1 MTGFIILN
9 NVVSTPNRLPFLD
22 YAIIALSLL
31 VSLYI
36 GFHFSKGQ
44 KSTSKYFAADGKIPS
59 WAIGLSILATLV
71 SSVTFLAYPGEGFTT
86 NWIRLVQGLMV
97 PVVLIFMIFTVAPL
111 YRKVIGLSA
120 YEYFEKRFGYF
131 ARLYSS
137 MGFILAH
144 FSKMGTVFYLLALA
158 LSSMIGIETLTFV
171 WILGAIII
179 LLTLIGGIEAVI
191 WLDVVQGILLI
202 GGGILALCIILFT
215 AEGGPAQVWQTAVEA
230 GRVGFG
236 PFDWDFVN
244 LTFWVMAI
252 NGVFYAIQK
261 YGTDQ
266 TIVQRYLT
274 AKSDRDAVKA
284 SLIGVLLTVPVWALF
299 MFIGTGLFS
308 FYELSSTP
316 LPEGIKPDAVFPHFI
331 LSELPVGVTGLIIS
345 ALTAAAISSLDSD
358 INCLSAVAVE
368 DYYGRFKKNATEKQ
382 KLVFGKWMVVASG
395 LGALIVASI
404 YVLMD
409 GKGVLGIIFTLY
421 AIFSG
426 GIAGMFLLG
435 LFSKRANKKGLYVG
449 IAASVTFTA
458 WAVLTSSKV
467 GSGDDQRLILDM
479 GSLNFTQHKY
489 MLGVYSHLV
498 LFGVGLLASYF
509 FKAPPPE
516 QNLTWAGWRK
526 LKKEI
531 MKSESSII

>member
-9 NVVSTPNRLPFLD
+9 SVVSTQNRLPFLD
-22 YAIIALSLL
+22 YAIIGLSLL

-97 PVVLIFMIFTVAPL
+97 PVVLIFMIFTIAPL

-137 MGFILAH
+137 LGFILAH

-158 LSSMIGIETLTFV
+158 LSRMMGLDTLTFV

-179 LLTLIGGIEAVI
+179 LLTLLGGIEAVI

-202 GGGILALCIILFT
+202 GGGIMALCIILFT
-215 AEGGPAQVWQTAVEA
+215 AEGGPATVWQTAVEA

-274 AKSDRDAVKA
+274 ARSDRDAVKA

-368 DYYGRFKKNATEKQ
+368 DYYGRFKKDVTEKQ

-435 LFSKRANKKGLYVG
+435 LFSKRANKQGLYVG
-449 IAASVTFTA
+449 IAACVLFTA
-458 WAVLTSSKV
+458 WAVLTSSRV
-467 GSGDDQRLILDM
+467 GSGDEQRLILDL

-489 MLGVYSHLV
+489 MLGVYSHVV

-509 FKAPPPE
+509 FKAQPPE

-526 LKKEI
+526 LKKEAR
-531 MKSESSII
+531 

>member
-1 MTGFIILN
+1 MGNTTLHFVDYLIIVLSL
-9 NVVSTPNRLPFLD
+9 VVS
-22 YAIIALSLL
+22 
-31 VSLYI
+31 I
-36 GFHFSKGQ
+36 GIGVRFARGQ
-44 KSTSKYFAADGKIPS
+44 KSTSKYFAAEGKIPA

-71 SSVTFLAYPGEGFTT
+71 SSITFLAYPGEGFST

-97 PVVLIFMIFTVAPL
+97 PVVLIFMIWTIVPL

-120 YEYFEKRFGYF
+120 YEYFETRFGYF

-137 MGFILAH
+137 LGFILAH

-158 LSSMIGIETLTFV
+158 LSSMMNIDTLTFI
-171 WILGAIII
+171 WILGVIII
-179 LLTLIGGIEAVI
+179 LLTLLGGIEAVI

-202 GGGILALCIILFT
+202 GGGILAMAIILFT
-215 AEGGPAQVWQTAVEA
+215 AEGGPGAVWQTASEA
-230 GRVGFG
+230 GRIGFG

-274 AKSDRDAVKA
+274 AKSNKDAVKA

-308 FYELSSTP
+308 FYELGSSP
-316 LPEGIKPDAVFPHFI
+316 LPEGMKPDQIFPFFI
-331 LSELPVGVTGLIIS
+331 LSELPIGVTGLILS

-358 INCLSAVAVE
+358 INCLAAVGVQDFYAK
-368 DYYGRFKKNATEKQ
+368 FKKNVTDKQ
-382 KLVFGKWMVVASG
+382 KLRFGKYMVVAAG

-404 YVLMD
+404 YVKIE

-435 LFSKRANKKGLYVG
+435 LFSKRANKQGLYIG
-449 IAASVTFTA
+449 IAACVVFTGYA
-458 WAVLTSSKV
+458 ILTSTTV
-467 GSGDDQRLILDM
+467 GSGENERLMLNM
-479 GSLNFTQHKY
+479 GKLNFTHHKY
-489 MLGVYSHLV
+489 MLGVYSHVV
-498 LFGVGLLASYF
+498 LFVVGYVASFF
-509 FKAPPPE
+509 FKTPE
-516 QNLTWAGWRK
+516 TQENLTWVGWRQSQRK
-526 LKKEI
+526 LKLEGNQ
-531 MKSESSII
+531 SQ